1 MLTAADC
8 THRAEECRKL
18 AKLAPRAEDWGH
30 FVEMAE
36 TWELLAKQRE
46 EMLAKQREQENQLAQ
61 TVALAESIANDRGP
75 TTYPKKAA

>member
-1 MLTAADC
+1 MPQASEGRAA
-8 THRAEECRKL
+8 TGGLE
-18 AKLAPRAEDWGH
+18 H

-46 EMLAKQREQENQLAQ
+46 EMLAKREQENQLAQ

>member
-1 MLTAADC
+1 VLTASDC
-8 THRAEECRKL
+8 KHRAEECRKL

-36 TWELLAKQRE
+36 TWEMLAKQRE

-61 TVALAESIANDRGP
+61 MVALAESIANDRGLK
-75 TTYPKKAA
+75 TYARKAA